1 MNINECKIKIWKQ
14 ASDCSLE
21 EWEKDEEVQI
31 STEYNEISNF
41 VTLYF
46 AQLYVLLF
54 YPFLHL
60 PKKTLTML
68 SG

>member
-1 MNINECKIKIWKQ
+1 MNVKLKSESKQ
-14 ASDCSLE
+14 LVARGG
-21 EWEKDEEVQI
+21 EKDEEVQI
-31 STEYNEISNF
+31 STEYNEFQI
-41 VTLYF
+41 
-46 AQLYVLLF
+46 LLHYILHNYMFYCF